1 MDPAVFCSIWGFKT
15 GGICD
20 SIACR
25 VAVRRARWTEVSF
38 FFLTGGL
45 SCILPVGLGSFCRH
59 FRGWPLWMSVSA
71 DSSDGSSN
79 ACRHDMCASFESCC
93 RLQWQTLQSRSL
105 CVRISFS
112 HFSIH
117 SRGYFPAWVYSRS
130 LPWQTLQV
138 LKLGIALGYSSSF
151 LTLCSTLLSVPEGV
165 FHRRYLLM
173 SSPTDSSGFQLHPW
187 TSFTFCTPYFPFLEV
202 SSLSSFCLKSSLA
215 GSPVSRPGR
224 RPWIILAWWIF
235 FFEAA
240 CWCASGSL

>member
-1 MDPAVFCSIWGFKT
+1 MLPFGPGVFC
-15 GGICD
+15 
-20 SIACR
+20 
-25 VAVRRARWTEVSF
+25 RRFRRW
-38 FFLTGGL
+38 
-45 SCILPVGLGSFCRH
+45 LPLA
-59 FRGWPLWMSVSA
+59 SVSA

-105 CVRISFS
+105 CARLSFS

-117 SRGYFPAWVYSRS
+117 SREYLPAWVSSSS

-173 SSPTDSSGFQLHPW
+173 SSPTGSSGFQLHPW
-187 TSFTFCTPYFPFLEV
+187 MSFTFCTPSFPFLGV

-215 GSPVSRPGR
+215 DSPVFRPGR
-224 RPWIILAWWIF
+224 RPWMFLTWWIF
-235 FFEAA
+235 F
-240 CWCASGSL
+240 L